1 MADALVQRKPYRG
14 LAMEGPIARWYAR
27 NTARDRRRFTAIAR
41 DVLAQVPPGGR
52 ILEVAPG
59 PGYLAVE
66 LARAGQRVTA
76 IDVSESF
83 VRMVRANA
91 GQAGVAIDVRHGNA
105 SDLPFPDGAFDFV
118 VCVAAFKNFTEPLR
132 ALEEMYRVIGGG
144 GQASIHDLRSDASA
158 ADIDAEVRGMG
169 LSAWNAFVTRW
180 TFRHMLLKRAYGRAD
195 LDRMSATVGADR
207 SEILVNGIG
216 YELRLIKDDPAR
228 R

>member
-1 MADALVQRKPYRG
+1 MADALLQAKPYRG
-14 LAMEGPIARWYAR
+14 LAMEGPIATWYAR
-27 NTARDRRRFTAIAR
+27 NTAGDRRRFTAIAR

-59 PGYLAVE
+59 PGYLSVE
-66 LARAGQRVTA
+66 LARAGRCVTA
-76 IDVSESF
+76 IDISASF

-91 GQAGVAIDVRHGNA
+91 GTAGVDIDVRHGNA
-105 SDLPFPDGAFDFV
+105 SDLPFPEQAFDFV

-132 ALEEMYRVIGGG
+132 ALQEMYRVISSG
-144 GQASIHDLRSDASA
+144 GQVSIYDLRSDASP

-180 TFRHMLLKRAYGRAD
+180 TFRHMLLKRAYCRAD
-195 LDRMSATVGADR
+195 LERMSAAVGADR

-216 YELRLIKDDPAR
+216 YELRLNKDDRAR